1 MAKYYG
7 SVGYEDTVESTPG
20 IFKEEIIPRDYYGDI
35 LQNNRKLENS
45 GEINDSINVNN
56 QISIV
61 ADPYALKNFGNMR
74 YITWMNSKWKISS
87 VEYVPPRLNITIG
100 GVYNGEAED

>member
-1 MAKYYG
+1 MKYYG
-7 SVGYEDTVESTPG
+7 KIGYAITTQTSPG
-20 IFKEEIIPRDYYGDI
+20 VWEEQITERTYCGDVTRRNI
-35 LQNNRKLENS
+35 RTQNTSNLNDNLEVSN
-45 GEINDSINVNN
+45 IM
-56 QISIV
+56 SIV

-74 YITWMNSKWKISS
+74 YITWMNSKWKVSS

>member
-1 MAKYYG
+1 MKYYG
-7 SVGYEDTVESTPG
+7 KIGYAVIIQTSPG
-20 IFKEEIIPRDYYGDI
+20 VWEEQITERTYCGDVTRRNI
-35 LQNNRKLENS
+35 RVQNTSNLNDNLEVSN
-45 GEINDSINVNN
+45 IM
-56 QISIV
+56 SIV

-74 YITWMNSKWKISS
+74 YITWMNSKWKVSS